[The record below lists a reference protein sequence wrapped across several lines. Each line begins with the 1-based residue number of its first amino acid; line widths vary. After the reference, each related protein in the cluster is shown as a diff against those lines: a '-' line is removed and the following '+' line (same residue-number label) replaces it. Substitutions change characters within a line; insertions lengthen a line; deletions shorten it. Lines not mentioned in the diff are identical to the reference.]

1 MVALLQSRL
10 CDGPATEQAS
20 PRLRKGAYVVFIELH
35 LDPRTPGSCH
45 IRENATPFAT
55 PRYQPWRIENISP
68 LTMEATSMHE
78 LVAASLLCLYAA
90 ACEIISPLGDDL
102 HLLTTCQPI
111 MEFFFAAVRWA
122 RDCTRRTAALD
133 SHEPC
138 NPLRNWRR
146 HEHASCI

>member
-78 LVAASLLCLYAA
+78 LVAASLLCLCAA
-90 ACEIISPLGDDL
+90 AREIISPLGDL

-111 MEFFFAAVRWA
+111 MELLLQQFVGLEI
-122 RDCTRRTAALD
+122 ALA
-133 SHEPC
+133 EQ
-138 NPLRNWRR
+138 PL
-146 HEHASCI
+146 

>member
-78 LVAASLLCLYAA
+78 LVAAPLLCVIKKNVAT
-90 ACEIISPLGDDL
+90 G
-102 HLLTTCQPI
+102 T
-111 MEFFFAAVRWA
+111 
-122 RDCTRRTAALD
+122 
-133 SHEPC
+133 
-138 NPLRNWRR
+138 LRN
-146 HEHASCI
+146 S